1 MNWKK
6 RHYLLLG
13 LVFMTIGAW
22 AQTEELWVQNGERN
36 IYGVLN
42 HQKETGKKQ
51 PLAIIVHG
59 FNGSH
64 DWGRNY
70 FDTFSSM
77 GYMCYTFD
85 FPCGSANNR
94 SDSNTMNMSIID
106 EKHDLEAIVNYFKKR
121 PDVDASRIV
130 LVGESQGGLVAA
142 LTAAEMPEDISQ
154 LVLVFPAIALGDNHD
169 TRPIENMPDTTRI
182 WDVPLGKRY
191 FMELRD
197 INSFDVIGRYEK
209 PVLIIQGDNDN
220 VVPLFSTQRAAR
232 RYKDVR
238 MHIIHGAGHGFND
251 KEFEES
257 LQPIKNFIK
266 HD

>member
-70 FDTFSSM
+70 FDTFSS
-77 GYMCYTFD
+77 
-85 FPCGSANNR
+85 
-94 SDSNTMNMSIID
+94 
-106 EKHDLEAIVNYFKKR
+106 
-121 PDVDASRIV
+121 
-130 LVGESQGGLVAA
+130 
-142 LTAAEMPEDISQ
+142 
-154 LVLVFPAIALGDNHD
+154 LG
-169 TRPIENMPDTTRI
+169 
-182 WDVPLGKRY
+182 
-191 FMELRD
+191 
-197 INSFDVIGRYEK
+197 
-209 PVLIIQGDNDN
+209 
-220 VVPLFSTQRAAR
+220 
-232 RYKDVR
+232 
-238 MHIIHGAGHGFND
+238 
-251 KEFEES
+251 
-257 LQPIKNFIK
+257 
-266 HD
+266 

>member
-1 MNWKK
+1 
-6 RHYLLLG
+6 
-13 LVFMTIGAW
+13 MTIGAW

-94 SDSNTMNMSIID
+94 SDSNTMNMSIVD

-121 PDVDASRIV
+121 PDVDASKIV

-197 INSFDVIGRYEK
+197 IHSFDVIGRYEK

-238 MHIIHGAGHGFND
+238 MHIIHGAGHGFNA